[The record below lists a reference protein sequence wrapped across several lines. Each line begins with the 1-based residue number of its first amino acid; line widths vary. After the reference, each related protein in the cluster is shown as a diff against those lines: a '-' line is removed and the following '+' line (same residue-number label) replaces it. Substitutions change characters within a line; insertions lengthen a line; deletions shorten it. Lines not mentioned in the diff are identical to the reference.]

1 MLFPENGDN
10 LINRN
15 MKKYLLLFFCFCSLS
30 LAAQEEME
38 VNEQDYRN
46 NTVEMADAL
55 RADGK
60 IYVVVAILLVL
71 FAGFVGYV
79 IRIDGKISRLEKEM
93 AVEEANAKT
102 VV

>member
-1 MLFPENGDN
+1 
-10 LINRN
+10 
-15 MKKYLLLFFCFCSLS
+15 
-30 LAAQEEME
+30 ME

-46 NTVEMADAL
+46 HTVEMADTL

-71 FAGFVGYV
+71 FAGFVGYA
-79 IRIDGKISRLEKEM
+79 IRIDGKIGRLEKETT
-93 AVEEANAKT
+93 AEEANAKT